1 MFDTFA
7 EWVSSSYDK
16 IIRDGI
22 EMDNTYC
29 FKMKKSELFDNFNK
43 LAANISTINKNLKVI
58 VADCEENNDK
68 NVLVIRDIDE
78 KYYIL
83 ARSYTAVNDCSYV
96 DIYTVTDI
104 DELYES
110 LDAETDEDDDE

>member
-1 MFDTFA
+1 
-7 EWVSSSYDK
+7 
-16 IIRDGI
+16 
-22 EMDNTYC
+22 
-29 FKMKKSELFDNFNK
+29 MKKSELFDNFNK
-43 LAANISTINKNLKVI
+43 LAANISIINKNLKVI
-58 VADCEENNDK
+58 VADCDENNDK

-83 ARSYTAVNDCSYV
+83 ARSYTAVNDYSYV

-110 LDAETDEDDDE
+110 LDAETDEEDDE